1 MAVYKGELMKFAYKN
16 AFQEL
21 LISLRGRVT
30 NINVVKTYLRTK
42 KDFVKATVTEFIN
55 SQLNWCVG
63 QSSKHLDTE
72 IFDVLP
78 KMSNI
83 TGCKQ

>member
-42 KDFVKATVTEFIN
+42 KDFVKET
-55 SQLNWCVG
+55 L
-63 QSSKHLDTE
+63 
-72 IFDVLP
+72 
-78 KMSNI
+78 SNI
-83 TGCKQ
+83 MSIF